1 MSKKYKATAKMV
13 NKMTRDGL
21 TEENLSEKTTRGP
34 EVPLGDSVFHR
45 ESETEKKQADK
56 EDGKEIRSEPS
67 ANHVRQKKM
76 QKKQAMRLR
85 FEEENGMVK
94 GAGNNVH
101 RNLAASAVGSAA
113 GGVASE
119 TAGKTLDKVSE
130 ESEENSGVEA
140 SKSGLILASAGARQ
154 AKRAY
159 RNQRMSASNRRMA
172 ENAEK
177 SARLQ
182 FEETQAA
189 GVKSEQAVKEA
200 AAQAENRAKRK
211 SILQKMRIKRQ
222 YQQAYR
228 AARRGTI
235 VSGEA
240 AKATEKLAIE
250 KAAVKKIPVP
260 VESHVLKIAIIL
272 IALVLILCISL
283 GSCAVV
289 FEGVSNSI
297 IATTY
302 PSTDEDIKAAE
313 NYYQSLENS
322 LNQQINSIESKHL
335 GYDEYRYNI
344 AALYHN
350 PYQLIS
356 YLSVK
361 YENFKY
367 DSNLEGILDQLF
379 AEQYG
384 LTTET
389 SYETVTETK
398 TIKVGESIGQV
409 VTSGY
414 CNCSICCGRW
424 AGGATAS
431 GVMPQANHTIAV
443 DATNPTLPMGTKVVM
458 NGVEYTVEDTG
469 NFARYGV
476 DFDVYYDSHAAASAH
491 GHQTWTAYLADANGS
506 NEIEVTQTVTKKI
519 LTVTLTN
526 NGFDNVARQHLT
538 LLQEK
543 LYDAYNATLGNRNY
557 LFGTNVG
564 SDEYSDYQIPGEAL
578 SDAQFANMWNEAKK
592 YLGTPY
598 VWGGYSPSGFDC
610 SGFVS
615 YVINNCG
622 NGWNY
627 GRLTAEGLRSITT
640 AVPKSEAKPGDLIFF
655 QGTYDTSGASHVG
668 IVIGDGMMIHCGDP
682 CKISS
687 YETSYWQQH
696 FLSIG
701 RLP

>member
-21 TEENLSEKTTRGP
+21 TEENLSEKTMRGP
-34 EVPLGDSVFHR
+34 EVPLGDSAFHR

-94 GAGNNVH
+94 GAGNDVH
-101 RNLAASAVGSAA
+101 RNLAASSVGSAA

-119 TAGKTLDKVSE
+119 TATQALDKVSE

-154 AKRAY
+154 AKREY

-177 SARLQ
+177 GARLQ

-200 AAQAENRAKRK
+200 AAQAENLAKRK

-313 NYYQSLENS
+313 NYYQSLENG
-322 LNQQINSIESKHL
+322 LNQQINSIESKHP

-361 YENFKY
+361 YEDFKY
-367 DSNLEGILDQLF
+367 DSNLESILDQLF

-538 LLQEK
+538 FLQEK